1 MNVLDHI
8 LVFQTRKNEKKQQ
21 QILLKMM
28 INVSSMLKQL
38 CFTEK
43 KLEKALKKSQSTY
56 LL

>member
-28 INVSSMLKQL
+28 INVSTMLKQL
-38 CFTEK
+38 CFTKK
-43 KLEKALKKSQSTY
+43 KLEKALKKSQSIY